1 MSIWNPKTTRPA
13 IGRLIVEHFRESDP
27 SAYALYYTRG
37 GFQTGS
43 WCYLDDLL
51 KIEKEN
57 SDLRAAN
64 YRYQDLIDRQ
74 AAEIKSL
81 KK

>member
-37 GFQTGS
+37 GYQTGC

-57 SDLRAAN
+57 AELRAEIYH
-64 YRYQDLIDRQ
+64 YRGLVDRQ
-74 AAEIKSL
+74 AEVIKSL